1 MSEHSQ
7 HIASS
12 KLYWLIW
19 FVLIVG
25 TVVTALVARVDLGTY
40 HGIDANTVVAL
51 FIATCKASV
60 VVLVFMNVKYASE
73 KLTKAVLLS
82 AVFWLMLLLVLSLI
96 DYSSRYAG

>member
-60 VVLVFMNVKYASE
+60 VVVVFMNVKYASE

>member
-60 VVLVFMNVKYASE
+60 VVLIFMNVKYASE

-82 AVFWLMLLLVLSLI
+82 AVFWLMLLLILSLI